1 MPSGLVQFCFLWN
14 NLLVEITPSTKVNV
28 WKHIYCIFYL
38 FRLTFFHFSLFT
50 TLFLSLLLS
59 PSSFISFFVS
69 IKWPRT
75 KFALCTLFV
84 NIIFVSVAQYWQRNE
99 SLWPDTPYTGK
110 CLTEL
115 TRKCRNWPTITRNVK
130 LPLQTV
136 WIAMIFLYLSKILR
150 ASIFF
155 CLADWNISIILG
167 NEPLSTV
174 RRNLIAGS
182 ALMLISIE
190 RKENW
195 ANKAKKTESHS

>member
-38 FRLTFFHFSLFT
+38 FRLTFFHFSLFIS
-50 TLFLSLLLS
+50 LFLSLLLS

-84 NIIFVSVAQYWQRNE
+84 NIIFVSVAQYIDNE
-99 SLWPDTPYTGK
+99 TKVCDQTPHTPENASLNSLVNAETFY
-110 CLTEL
+110 
-115 TRKCRNWPTITRNVK
+115 N
-130 LPLQTV
+130 
-136 WIAMIFLYLSKILR
+136 
-150 ASIFF
+150 
-155 CLADWNISIILG
+155 NISIILG

-182 ALMLISIE
+182 ALMLISIK

-195 ANKAKKTESHS
+195 ANKAKKKVILNNNLQIITLTGISW